1 MSNSMPSTTSICT
14 PKVLD
19 SSTVMTPSLPTFS
32 MAVAI
37 SRPMASSPAEMVP
50 TLAICSKV
58 STLWASS
65 WIWATRASTAF
76 SMPRRRESGDAPA
89 VTFFRPSVIM
99 TSASRVAVV
108 VPSPAASLV
117 LTAASRMSMAPMFS
131 MLSSSS
137 ISLAT
142 VTPSLVI
149 SGEPKLRWQAT

>member
-1 MSNSMPSTTSICT
+1 MG
-14 PKVLD
+14 VFLD
-19 SSTVMTPSLPTFS
+19 LSD
-32 MAVAI
+32 
-37 SRPMASSPAEMVP
+37 
-50 TLAICSKV
+50 
-58 STLWASS
+58 
-65 WIWATRASTAF
+65 RASTAF
-76 SMPRRRESGDAPA
+76 SMPRRMESGDAPA